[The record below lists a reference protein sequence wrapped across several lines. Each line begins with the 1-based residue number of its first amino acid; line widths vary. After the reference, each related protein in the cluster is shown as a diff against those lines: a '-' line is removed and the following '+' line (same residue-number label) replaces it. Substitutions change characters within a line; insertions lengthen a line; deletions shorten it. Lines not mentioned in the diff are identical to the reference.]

1 MAGPSGAPQNSQQ
14 DDDRLGDR
22 LIGGEALHRPGRS
35 DTVSRRMKTTCL
47 SLVALAVSAA
57 AAVQAQEEVQADA
70 PESWGTP
77 LVISAADF
85 RNNGNDREAFYF
97 SPNGYLTGEG
107 STVVMIAPV
116 YLPTGATV
124 RTVSAHVYDNS
135 TTCAYPEV
143 TLWLNRVGA
152 GTGTGM
158 ETMASAS
165 TSGAQ
170 SAMRT
175 ISDSSISYPVVDT
188 LRYTYYAAVMM
199 CSSAHELHS
208 VVVYYEE

>member
-1 MAGPSGAPQNSQQ
+1 MVLA
-14 DDDRLGDR
+14 
-22 LIGGEALHRPGRS
+22 IG
-35 DTVSRRMKTTCL
+35 
-47 SLVALAVSAA
+47 AA
-57 AAVQAQEEVQADA
+57 AAVQAPEVQAGT
-70 PESWGTP
+70 PESWGSP

-85 RNNGNDREAFYF
+85 RTNGNDREAFYF
-97 SPNGYLTGEG
+97 SANGYLTGEG

-116 YLPTGATV
+116 YLPDGATV
-124 RTVSAHVYDNS
+124 STFAANVYDNS
-135 TTCAYPEV
+135 TSCSYPEV

-158 ETMASAS
+158 ETMASAT

-170 SAMRT
+170 TSMRT
-175 ISDSSISYPVVDT
+175 ITDSSISYPVVDT

-208 VVVYYEE
+208 VVIDYEE